1 MYQRRGLG
9 LLSWLLA
16 SLIGCTGPAAS
27 VDRVDEQPSSDAP
40 AGPETPPLVRPAIP
54 RDEVADDAVL
64 LQFIGGPPGL
74 LVSCENCPGLPAG
87 NISVDK
93 FPPITAPRRDDAP
106 RLVMHDMR
114 KSPML
119 RGWLLATLIGCT
131 GKGPAAA
138 VDVDEQPSSD
148 APSGPETPSP
158 PLVRPAI
165 PPDGIA
171 DDAIL
176 VQFVGGPPDFVV
188 SCENCPGG
196 QAAENVLVDNFPP
209 ITAPIGTT
217 IKVKLRALGFMSN
230 EFTVTLDS
238 KHVEVP
244 VELSPLERK

>member
-1 MYQRRGLG
+1 
-9 LLSWLLA
+9 
-16 SLIGCTGPAAS
+16 
-27 VDRVDEQPSSDAP
+27 
-40 AGPETPPLVRPAIP
+40 
-54 RDEVADDAVL
+54 
-64 LQFIGGPPGL
+64 
-74 LVSCENCPGLPAG
+74 
-87 NISVDK
+87 
-93 FPPITAPRRDDAP
+93 
-106 RLVMHDMR
+106 MHAMH

-119 RGWLLATLIGCT
+119 RNRCALLSWLLATLIGCT
-131 GKGPAAA
+131 GKGPAA

-148 APSGPETPSP
+148 APSGPEPPSP

-176 VQFVGGPPDFVV
+176 VQFIGGPPEFVV

-217 IKVKLRALGFMSN
+217 IKVKLRALGFMNN